1 MFELTLQTIPPLT
14 FAGPEIAAVG
24 DSNSAINGE
33 LSNMPVTIDNARG
46 EHTQVLVAAE
56 VLRARGEL
64 RQDGELIFYGAVQ
77 SVALG
82 ASVVLQLEA

>member
-1 MFELTLQTIPPLT
+1 M
-14 FAGPEIAAVG
+14 G

-77 SVALG
+77 AVTLG
-82 ASVVLQLEA
+82 ASVVLELEA

>member
-1 MFELTLQTIPPLT
+1 MFELTLQTIPPLAFT
-14 FAGPEIAAVG
+14 GPEIAAVG

-77 SVALG
+77 AVTLG
-82 ASVVLQLEA
+82 ASVVLELEA

>member
-1 MFELTLQTIPPLT
+1 MFELTLQTIPPLA

-46 EHTQVLVAAE
+46 EHTQVLVAAQ

-77 SVALG
+77 AVTLG
-82 ASVVLQLEA
+82 ASVVLELEA